1 MENIVNT
8 RDINA
13 LKKKDTVFEAIANKY
28 GDPPNWSREP
38 GFVTLS
44 RIILEQQISLAS
56 ANAHYNR
63 LREYVKK
70 FTPRNILRL
79 SDGEMRNCQISRQK
93 AGYLRALS
101 EAVVEKRI
109 ILEDLKNQDIESTR
123 EQLMNIKGI
132 GAWTSDI
139 YLMFCLQEK
148 DIFPYGDIAVLN
160 AVKELIPETENG
172 KIKLLAEKWKPYRS
186 LAAYYFWYY
195 YLRKRNR
202 SFEAGVGMADS

>member
-1 MENIVNT
+1 MKDIVNT

-13 LKKKDTVFEAIANKY
+13 LKKKDTIFESIANKY
-28 GDPPNWSREP
+28 GDPPNWNREP

-63 LREYVKK
+63 LREYVKR

-160 AVKELIPETENG
+160 AVRELIPGTENG
-172 KIKLLAEKWKPYRS
+172 KIKMLSEKWKPYRS
-186 LAAYYFWYY
+186 LAAYYFWQY

-202 SFEAGVGMADS
+202 SFEAGV